1 VSSECLV
8 LRSWAEAPTQ
18 ASGGGCAARR
28 SSRSCAATR
37 RREVVA
43 ARGRYH
49 EGPLRFLALS
59 GISAFRILSLQ
70 LAYVDGTVLLR
81 ARYPVTLAPTSQSP
95 DIMSMADTEID
106 FSHLTPEQRLDLIAA
121 LWDSIPPAD
130 AEPIS
135 PELARELER
144 RVAEMERDPEAG
156 HPWEEVLA
164 DLRKR
169 LG

>member
-1 VSSECLV
+1 
-8 LRSWAEAPTQ
+8 
-18 ASGGGCAARR
+18 
-28 SSRSCAATR
+28 
-37 RREVVA
+37 
-43 ARGRYH
+43 
-49 EGPLRFLALS
+49 
-59 GISAFRILSLQ
+59 
-70 LAYVDGTVLLR
+70 
-81 ARYPVTLAPTSQSP
+81 
-95 DIMSMADTEID
+95 MSMADAKLD
-106 FSHLTPEQRLDLIAA
+106 FSHLTPEQRIDLIAA